1 MMRRFKTLLF
11 VTVMAL
17 AVMTWAGWSPASA
30 YTESDHT
37 AVEETMGQEDE
48 AIEEDGAIEEEDN
61 GAMEEEG
68 GADQENVDGEQDYQ
82 DEPEAE
88 PQEGSPYNN

>member
-1 MMRRFKTLLF
+1 MRRFKTLLF

-61 GAMEEEG
+61 GAMEG
-68 GADQENVDGEQDYQ
+68 VITSYSIHYTKLYDT
-82 DEPEAE
+82 
-88 PQEGSPYNN
+88 